1 MRVLRR
7 TLPMIASIA
16 LLGLP
21 ASAGAQGL
29 DPVLV
34 DCRSDSTLDGT
45 YTKKQLINAR
55 EKLEAENLY
64 DDCWE
69 EINNA
74 LNRNPNEKRDRGG
87 PGGAG
92 GAGGGSGGND
102 PQVPSAPRSDPGE
115 DAAEDRAALEDL
127 TNTAAPQVDIGGRN
141 VTPGSF
147 NLAEGVNDLPLPV
160 LLSLIALA
168 LAMIGTLAFAF
179 RERLRALPLP
189 SIGRVPPLRLF
200 RR

>member
-21 ASAGAQGL
+21 ASAGAQSN
-29 DPVLV
+29 PVLA
-34 DCRSDSTLDGT
+34 DCRSDSTLDGN
-45 YTKKQLINAR
+45 YTREQLLDARGQLSAEDDYNDCFEAINS
-55 EKLEAENLY
+55 
-64 DDCWE
+64 
-69 EINNA
+69 A

-92 GAGGGSGGND
+92 AAGGGSGGNGA
-102 PQVPSAPRSDPGE
+102 QVPSAPRSDPAE
-115 DAAEDRAALEDL
+115 EAAEARGALEDL

-168 LAMIGTLAFAF
+168 LAMVGTLAFAF

-189 SIGRVPPLRLF
+189 SIGRVSPLRLF